1 MKGKSRKNDFFSSSS
16 SSIFLPRKKV
26 KKSEKK
32 KESGP
37 QKSWDDLTT
46 DCPIVYQL
54 QRRHSLTDETEPISL
69 HINRLSR
76 TEDSR
81 VEVLKM
87 LLFVPTRTE
96 NFQPGWSDMSPR
108 RGFNPP
114 QIAAFRFQREIRPR
128 QDIAIKLERR
138 RPSLV
143 EAWTE
148 GGKNNSAIF
157 NLVSKIFWK
166 HRLKIGLRNNFPRF
180 TFFSSRKRW

>member
-1 MKGKSRKNDFFSSSS
+1 MTRLTSSDVHISFPDPPSDEEKISNEGKVKKKWFFFFFVFFNFSS
-16 SSIFLPRKKV
+16 K

-46 DCPIVYQL
+46 DCPIVYQQ

-87 LLFVPTRTE
+87 LLFVPTGTE

-138 RPSLV
+138 RPSCSSLKKKTALFSIWFQKYF
-143 EAWTE
+143 ESIDWR
-148 GGKNNSAIF
+148 SA
-157 NLVSKIFWK
+157 
-166 HRLKIGLRNNFPRF
+166 
-180 TFFSSRKRW
+180 

>member
-1 MKGKSRKNDFFSSSS
+1 MFTFHSRTHLQMKKKSPMKGKSRKNDFFFFFVFFNFSS
-16 SSIFLPRKKV
+16 K
-26 KKSEKK
+26 KKSKKNEKK

-46 DCPIVYQL
+46 DCPIVYQ

-87 LLFVPTRTE
+87 LLFVPTGTK

-108 RGFNPP
+108 RGFSPP

-128 QDIAIKLERR
+128 QEIAIKLERR
-138 RPSLV
+138 RPSS
-143 EAWTE
+143 WISN
-148 GGKNNSAIF
+148 GG
-157 NLVSKIFWK
+157 
-166 HRLKIGLRNNFPRF
+166 
-180 TFFSSRKRW
+180 RK